1 MTDQQHECLHPDVI
15 AGWLSLTRWA
25 RILIPICVGI
35 MITLAASAITL
46 RLDVAELD
54 SDNGHATERSHDNRA
69 EIVRL
74 RTDLVRLER
83 DNALRQT
90 ETIQAITRLE
100 TTVDGLCRREEHRT
114 GRTR

>member
-1 MTDQQHECLHPDVI
+1 MTDPQHECLHPDVI

-46 RLDVAELD
+46 RLDVAEVV
-54 SDNGHATERSHDNRA
+54 SDGHHATERSHDNRA
-69 EIVRL
+69 EIIRL

-90 ETIQAITRLE
+90 ETIQTITRLE
-100 TTVDGLCRREEHRT
+100 TTVEVLARREDHRT